1 MKHRPAAGQTPS
13 PQGRRSARRYTV
25 RRAPLFLLLFFLL
38 LLMIGIAVD
47 DPGRVLEQARTVCL
61 ECIGVG

>member
-1 MKHRPAAGQTPS
+1 M
-13 PQGRRSARRYTV
+13 

-47 DPGRVLEQARTVCL
+47 EPARVLEQARTVCL

>member
-1 MKHRPAAGQTPS
+1 MKHKPAAGQTPS
-13 PQGRRSARRYTV
+13 PHGRRPARRYTV

-38 LLMIGIAVD
+38 LLLIGIAVD
-47 DPGRVLEQARTVCL
+47 EPARVLEQARTVCL

>member
-13 PQGRRSARRYTV
+13 PHGRRTARRYTV

-38 LLMIGIAVD
+38 LLMISIAVD
-47 DPGRVLEQARTVCL
+47 EPARVLEQARTVCL